1 MIKGR
6 NYITRYSQAF
16 KQKVLSEIESGEL
29 TQSEAARKYGICA
42 PSLVNYWVKKSNN
55 PRLRRKVVRIEM
67 PNEIQPKDIIKKL
80 EADKKQLESA
90 LAQSFLKNELL
101 ETMINIA
108 ETEYHINIKKTLVC
122 NSKRIQRTER
132 KNRLKKN
139 NKSLRI

>member
-16 KQKVLSEIESGEL
+16 KQKVLSEIESGQFN
-29 TQSEAARKYGICA
+29 QSEASRKYGICA

-108 ETEYHINIKKTLVC
+108 ETEYHINIKK
-122 NSKRIQRTER
+122 NSGLQQPRSTKS
-132 KNRLKKN
+132 KKK
-139 NKSLRI
+139 KSV

>member
-1 MIKGR
+1 MLKGR

-16 KQKVLSEIESGEL
+16 KQKILSEIESGQL
-29 TQSEAARKYGICA
+29 NQSEASRKYGISHV
-42 PSLVNYWVKKSNN
+42 SLVNYWVKKSNN

-108 ETEYHINIKKTLVC
+108 ETEYHISIKK
-122 NSKRIQRTER
+122 NSGLQQQKSTKSR
-132 KNRLKKN
+132 KKK
-139 NKSLRI
+139 SA

>member
-108 ETEYHINIKKTLVC
+108 ETEYHINIKK
-122 NSKRIQRTER
+122 NSGLQQQKNT
-132 KNRLKKN
+132 KNRKKE
-139 NKSLRI
+139 SA